1 MALVVDASVAMGWL
15 VRTQATSLTRAALDS
30 VEDDSG
36 WVPAHFGLEIARSL
50 RRHERRNLLS
60 ATMVDQAVV
69 LLQQQWL
76 RVDAANPV
84 EQIPSVV
91 LLARRYLLRVADAA
105 YLDLALRLN
114 LPLATRDAALAR
126 AAEAAGAALFTS

>member
-15 VRTQATSLTRAALDS
+15 VRTQATSLTRAALDA

-36 WVPAHFGLEIARSL
+36 WVPGNFGIEIAQSL

-60 ATMVDQAVV
+60 AAMVDQALV

-76 RVDAANPV
+76 HVDDANPV
-84 EQIPSVV
+84 EQLPSIVV
-91 LLARRYLLRVADAA
+91 LARRYLLRVADAA

-114 LPLATRDAALAR
+114 LPLATRDETLAAAAVR
-126 AAEAAGAALFTS
+126 ADAVLFTA